1 MRVCRILKTILKN
14 HINKLFRALLCL
26 TSKSHPHS
34 SDAPLRLMSPCLP
47 NTGNYQMNV
56 SLI

>member
-26 TSKSHPHS
+26 TSQSHPHS

-47 NTGNYQMNV
+47 NTGN
-56 SLI
+56 